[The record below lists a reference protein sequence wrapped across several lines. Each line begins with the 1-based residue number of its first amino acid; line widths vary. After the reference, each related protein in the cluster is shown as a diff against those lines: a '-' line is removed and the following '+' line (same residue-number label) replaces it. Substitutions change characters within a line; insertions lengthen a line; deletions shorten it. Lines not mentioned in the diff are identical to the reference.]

1 MNVFPQKDRKQQY
14 ICVQRL
20 RGFHLNPPGHRYSI
34 IKKHCHH
41 QCGQPFIKSLKLYG
55 ESHSGLSQHH
65 TCTLSSHMRNSHV
78 TDSHTMGR
86 RLKTVPQLYEE
97 KCYKDNWKKKDREQL
112 QNSFMHWIFLWM
124 FIIIRFKWRVSAQS
138 RFKNGLFQVGRK
150 RWNWIKHSSK
160 SAPREQ
166 HSVGP
171 AHIWYVWIS
180 REPVVGRIW
189 ADNMLLSGKW
199 LS

>member
-65 TCTLSSHMRNSHV
+65 TCTLSSHVRNSHV

-97 KCYKDNWKKKDREQL
+97 KCYKDNGKKKDRAVTELFYALNFLVNVYHYQV
-112 QNSFMHWIFLWM
+112 QMKSFSSI
-124 FIIIRFKWRVSAQS
+124 
-138 RFKNGLFQVGRK
+138 QV
-150 RWNWIKHSSK
+150 
-160 SAPREQ
+160 
-166 HSVGP
+166 
-171 AHIWYVWIS
+171 
-180 REPVVGRIW
+180 
-189 ADNMLLSGKW
+189 
-199 LS
+199 